1 MKKVLLA
8 LFLMFGFASGANVIP
23 EFSITDE
30 HGHTQTVD
38 ILNLVLNIPTDST
51 QQYSVNVT
59 NLLSGSTFR
68 FQNTSTGNILLRFN
82 ADVTSKRQ
90 VIFQVSSQNDYSNSD
105 YHALSSC
112 EVDKST
118 NNRPTRSFFIINSG
132 ETKFIKFYLRDCDT
146 GKIIDDKT
154 ETLDLQTT
162 LLATQTQM
170 SDNSVDPKGQNGSSA
185 ARGLPT
191 VIIEQEAIRDFSTK
205 STTGKEEFL
214 CGTIDGVQTLGLYDG
229 SDNPIEKNLDL
240 VQAFLNPLDP
250 TETKIKFTIKNQPG
264 TNYRKMYF
272 EVTCKNGGNQRY
284 YFDARPKQI
293 VVKNLPSA
301 NEWLYAEYG
310 YKSNGTPY
318 DDEFSKAIKEQKDFS
333 AKCDNCKVVENKLLE
348 SKTMKAITLTP
359 VDAKGN
365 TIESYNSIAEIAIA
379 GKIYGDGTD
388 AISGSIDANII
399 NEINETKDKTTLI
412 RPCVAGS
419 RAGCEIAMAEI
430 SGATKSE
437 IYTDRVDN
445 QTKVLTYNNVG
456 PTMLYGVDTEWT
468 KYSQTYIAEAGS
480 SSQVSTLCDKFKSH
494 PDEEDVTI
502 NGKKYKLVGCNIPFV
517 AENKNIG
524 DEINFYTFKPAVYK
538 MLFESK
544 NSPANDSYGTD
555 KLTYIH
561 TIESKDYDAANDK
574 IFEAADFNASILA
587 IGASLESLKNNR
599 TLSHYDN
606 HLKVANTLK
615 FSGNPA
621 NPTIAITGT
630 STQNDIAADFKKVT
644 INNDETD
651 ISGAIM
657 LTLEPNNPY
666 NHKKNDYKDKPTLTE
681 ITDKNNIDINMP
693 EGNFYAG
700 KNIKVNKLNL
710 KREDLLARSYAHIG
724 SSTLDINMSN
734 PNNKKLSDKIK
745 TDNAAFISS
754 YKGDDLNFVDA
765 AIIAPNVA
773 SNEKTADAAVYLA
786 GYCES
791 TSLTA
796 CKEIKVF
803 IPSAIAGHINYYG
816 FDFNPM
822 VVYEKDVD
830 KTLEESKKKL
840 FDYDGANFKEW
851 KMGADFLAS
860 FTSNEVKVKLQG
872 DKAKEY
878 CDIFR
883 NCYPLADGGYGA
895 TFNSFKISTNAWH
908 GEGEQG
914 KTIVDSINEAGKTT
928 TRRKE
933 QRLSF

>member
-8 LFLMFGFASGANVIP
+8 LFLMFGFASGANVSIP
-23 EFSITDE
+23 KFSITDE

-38 ILNLVLNIPTDST
+38 ILNLELNIPTDST

-59 NLLSGSTFR
+59 DLLSGTTFR

-105 YHALSSC
+105 YYALSSC

-118 NNRPTRSFFIINSG
+118 RNRPTRSFFIINQG
-132 ETKFIKFYLRDCDT
+132 ETKFLKFSLRNCDT
-146 GKIIDDKT
+146 GEIIDDKT
-154 ETLDLQTT
+154 EKLDLQTT

-170 SDNSVDPKGQNGSSA
+170 SDNSVDPKGQSSSA

-191 VIIEQEAIRDFSTK
+191 VIIEQEAIRDLSTK

-214 CGTIDGVQTLGLYDG
+214 CGTIDQIQTPIKLYDG
-229 SDNPIEKNLDL
+229 SDKEISKLDL
-240 VQAFLNPLDP
+240 AKVALDPLDSK
-250 TETKIKFTIKNQPG
+250 ETRIKFTIKNQTG

-272 EVTCKNGGNQRY
+272 EVTCRNGQNQRY

-301 NEWLYAEYG
+301 DEWLYAEYG
-310 YKSNGTPY
+310 YKSNGTAY

-348 SKTMKAITLTP
+348 SKTMNAITLTP

-365 TIESYNSIAEIAIA
+365 TIESYNSIAEIAIT
-379 GKIYGDGTD
+379 GKIYSDGSD
-388 AISGSIDANII
+388 QNPI
-399 NEINETKDKTTLI
+399 NEKSGNALI

-437 IYTDRVDN
+437 IYTDIVAN

-456 PTMLYGVDTEWT
+456 PTMLYGVDAEWT

-517 AENKNIG
+517 DEKGG
-524 DEINFYTFKPAVYK
+524 DLNFYSFKPALYK

-544 NSPANDSYGTD
+544 NSPANESYGTD

-561 TIESKDYDAANDK
+561 TIESNDYDAANDK

-606 HLKVANTLK
+606 HLKVADKLK

-621 NPTIAITGT
+621 NPTITLTGT
-630 STQNDIAADFKKVT
+630 STQNDIAADFIVT
-644 INNDETD
+644 VNNDETD

-666 NHKKNDYKDKPTLTE
+666 NHKEGYKAKPALTE
-681 ITDKNNIDINMP
+681 IADKNNIDINMP
-693 EGNFYAG
+693 KGNFYAG

-724 SSTLDINMSN
+724 SSSVNIDMTKNTDLNTKITD
-734 PNNKKLSDKIK
+734 DK
-745 TDNAAFISS
+745 AAFISS

-765 AIIAPNVA
+765 AIIAPNLA
-773 SNEKTADAAVYLA
+773 SNEDTTDGAVYLA

-816 FDFNPM
+816 FDSPA
-822 VVYEKDVD
+822 K
-830 KTLEESKKKL
+830 ESANTSL
-840 FDYDGANFKEW
+840 FEYSGATFSQFKR
-851 KMGADFLAS
+851 GADFLGS
-860 FTSNEVKVKLQG
+860 FTADKVTIMLKG
-872 DKAKEY
+872 DQAEEY
-878 CDIFR
+878 CNIFR
-883 NCYPLADGGYGA
+883 NCYELETDKFGT
-895 TFNSFKISTNAWH
+895 TFNSYKASIRQWH
-908 GEGEQG
+908 GEGDQG

>member
-8 LFLMFGFASGANVIP
+8 LFLMFGFVSAD
-23 EFSITDE
+23 FSITDE
-30 HGHTQTVD
+30 RGITQTGPW
-38 ILNLVLNIPTDST
+38 LNLELDIPIGSV
-51 QQYSVNVT
+51 QQYNVNVT
-59 NLLSGSTFR
+59 NLLSGNTFI
-68 FQNTSTGNILLRFN
+68 FENKSQGNIILRFN
-82 ADVTSKRQ
+82 AGVTSKRQ
-90 VIFQVSSQNDYSNSD
+90 VIFQVGTSKNSLSSD
-105 YHALSSC
+105 YYALSSC
-112 EVDKST
+112 QVDKST
-118 NNRPTRSFFIINSG
+118 NNRPTRSFFIINKDD
-132 ETKFIKFYLRDCDT
+132 TKFLMFHLRDCET
-146 GKIIDDKT
+146 GDIINA
-154 ETLDLQTT
+154 ETLNLKTT
-162 LLATQTQM
+162 LLAIKTQM

-185 ARGLPT
+185 AYGLPT
-191 VIIEQEAIRDFSTK
+191 VIIGQEATRDFSTK
-205 STTGKEEFL
+205 STTTSQEEFS
-214 CGTIDGVQTLGLYDG
+214 CQTMANVQTLELYDG
-229 SDNPIEKNLDL
+229 SGKKISN
-240 VQAFLNPLDP
+240 LNPTQVAP
-250 TETKIKFTIKNQPG
+250 NQQGTQIKFKIENKTG

-272 EVTCKNGGNQRY
+272 KLTCKSGQNQLY

-293 VVKNLPSA
+293 VVKNLPTTNA
-301 NEWLYAEYG
+301 WLYAEYG
-310 YKSNGTPY
+310 YKSNGTAY

-333 AKCDNCKVVENKLLE
+333 TKCDNCKVVANQLLE
-348 SKTMKAITLTP
+348 SKTMNAITLTP
-359 VDAKGN
+359 EDANGAVVAD
-365 TIESYNSIAEIAIA
+365 YNSIGEIVIT
-379 GKIYGDGTD
+379 GKIHGDGT
-388 AISGSIDANII
+388 NII
-399 NEINETKDKTTLI
+399 NEISGSNLI

-419 RAGCEIAMAEI
+419 RAGCAIALAEI
-430 SGATKSE
+430 KGTASE
-437 IYTDRVDN
+437 IYTDRIDN
-445 QTKVLTYNNVG
+445 QTKVLAYNNVG

-468 KYSQTYIAEAGS
+468 KYSQTYQAG
-480 SSQVSTLCDKFKSH
+480 TLCDKFESH
-494 PDEEDVTI
+494 SDEKDAT
-502 NGKKYKLVGCNIPFV
+502 KLVGCNIPFV
-517 AENKNIG
+517 AENG
-524 DEINFYTFKPAVYK
+524 SDELNFYFYKPALYK

-544 NSPANDSYGTD
+544 NSPANESYGTD

-561 TIESKDYDAANDK
+561 TIKSDDYDATKNE

-587 IGASLESLKNNR
+587 IGASLDSLKNNR

-606 HLKVANTLK
+606 HLKVADKLK

-621 NPTIAITGT
+621 NPTITLTGT
-630 STQNDIAADFKKVT
+630 STQNDIAANFSATV
-644 INNDETD
+644 NNDETD

-657 LTLEPNNPY
+657 LTLEPINPY
-666 NHKKNDYKDKPTLTE
+666 NHKSGYNANPALTE
-681 ITDKNNIDINMP
+681 ITDKNNITINSLKDK
-693 EGNFYAG
+693 FYAG

-724 SSTLDINMSN
+724 SSSVNIDMTKNAELSN
-734 PNNKKLSDKIK
+734 KIT
-745 TDNAAFISS
+745 TDQAAFISS

-765 AIIAPNVA
+765 AIIAPNLA
-773 SNEKTADAAVYLA
+773 SNEDTTDGAVYLA

-796 CKEIKVF
+796 CKESKVF
-803 IPSAIAGHINYYG
+803 ISSAIAGHINYYG

>member
-8 LFLMFGFASGANVIP
+8 LFLMSGFVSADFI
-23 EFSITDE
+23 ITDE
-30 HGHTQTVD
+30 NGKEQSAFP
-38 ILNLVLNIPTDST
+38 NLELDIPTGSV
-51 QQYSVNVT
+51 QQYSVNITDIKPGVAT
-59 NLLSGSTFR
+59 IIFR
-68 FQNTSTGNILLRFN
+68 NASVDYNILLRFN
-82 ADVTSKRQ
+82 AGVTSKRQ
-90 VIFQVSSQNDYSNSD
+90 VIFKVSDDDKNYSSD
-105 YHALSSC
+105 YYALSSC
-112 EVDKST
+112 EVDEST

-132 ETKFIKFYLRDCDT
+132 YMKFLKFYLRDCKT
-146 GKIIDDKT
+146 GDIINNSTEKINLK
-154 ETLDLQTT
+154 TT
-162 LLATQTQM
+162 LLAIRTQM
-170 SDNSVDPKGQNGSSA
+170 SDNSVDPQNGSSTTY
-185 ARGLPT
+185 GLPA
-191 VIIEQEAIRDFSTK
+191 VIIGKETTRYLSTK
-205 STTGKEEFL
+205 SATGIDEFVCRTANEIKSL
-214 CGTIDGVQTLGLYDG
+214 DLYDG
-229 SDNPIEKNLDL
+229 SGKQITPFTYKCENDQCL
-240 VQAFLNPLDP
+240 
-250 TETKIKFTIKNQPG
+250 KINFTIENKSG
-264 TNYRKMYF
+264 TNYRKMHLKL
-272 EVTCKNGGNQRY
+272 TCQDGKNQQY
-284 YFDARPKQI
+284 YFDARPKEI
-293 VVKNLPSA
+293 KVSNLP
-301 NEWLYAEYG
+301 NPNNDWLYAEQKYQID
-310 YKSNGTPY
+310 GTAY
-318 DDEFSKAIKEQKDFS
+318 NEFSNAIKQQGS
-333 AKCDNCKVVENKLLE
+333 LANCDNCKVVAKNIEPKKMN
-348 SKTMKAITLTP
+348 AITLTP

-365 TIESYNSIAEIAIA
+365 TIESYNSIAEIAIT
-379 GKIYGDGTD
+379 GKIYSDG
-388 AISGSIDANII
+388 ANQ
-399 NEINETKDKTTLI
+399 NPINETNGNALT

-419 RAGCEIAMAEI
+419 KANCEIALAEI
-430 SGATKSE
+430 KGTASE
-437 IYTDRVDN
+437 IYTDIVN
-445 QTKVLTYNNVG
+445 KTKVLAYNNVG
-456 PTMLYGVDTEWT
+456 PTVLYGVDTEWT
-468 KYSQTYIAEAGS
+468 RYSQ
-480 SSQVSTLCDKFKSH
+480 SQATPLCDKFESH
-494 PDEEDVTI
+494 DYPKMVTI
-502 NGKKYKLVGCNIPFV
+502 NGKQHNLVGCNIPFV
-517 AENKNIG
+517 NANG
-524 DEINFYTFKPAVYK
+524 GEINFYTFKPAVYK

-555 KLTYIH
+555 KLTYIR
-561 TIESKDYDAANDK
+561 TIKAEDYDATNNK

-606 HLKVANTLK
+606 NLKVANKLN

-621 NPTIAITGT
+621 NPTITINGSKT
-630 STQNDIAADFKKVT
+630 NDIAADFIVT
-644 INNDETD
+644 VNNDETD
-651 ISGAIM
+651 ISDAIM

-666 NHKKNDYKDKPTLTE
+666 NHKENYKANPTLTE
-681 ITDKNNIDINMP
+681 ITTDKNNITINSLKDK
-693 EGNFYAG
+693 FYAG

-724 SSTLDINMSN
+724 SSSVSIDIAKNTA
-734 PNNKKLSDKIK
+734 LSTKITNDK
-745 TDNAAFISS
+745 AAFISS

-773 SNEKTADAAVYLA
+773 SSEDTTDGAVYLA

-796 CKEIKVF
+796 CKESKVF
-803 IPSAIAGHINYYG
+803 ISSAIAGHINYYG

>member
-8 LFLMFGFASGANVIP
+8 LFLIFGFASGANVSIP

-30 HGHTQTVD
+30 SGKVQSDFLRSFELNSAEQTYT
-38 ILNLVLNIPTDST
+38 IKA
-51 QQYSVNVT
+51 T
-59 NLLSGSTFR
+59 NLSSGATVSFK
-68 FQNTSTGNILLRFN
+68 NTSQGNILLRFN
-82 ADVTSKRQ
+82 AGVASKSQIVYQ
-90 VIFQVSSQNDYSNSD
+90 VGFDENSFSSSSD
-105 YHALSSC
+105 YYALSSC
-112 EVDKST
+112 EVDK
-118 NNRPTRSFFIINSG
+118 NPQNRPTRSFFIINKDK
-132 ETKFIKFYLRDCDT
+132 TKFIKFSLRNCET
-146 GKIIDDKT
+146 GAIGGAEKIN
-154 ETLDLQTT
+154 LNTT
-162 LLATQTQM
+162 LLATETQM
-170 SDNSVDPKGQNGSSA
+170 SDNSVDSKGQNGSVA
-185 ARGLPT
+185 TYGLPT
-191 VIIEQEAIRDFSTK
+191 VIIEQKATREL
-205 STTGKEEFL
+205 L
-214 CGTIDGVQTLGLYDG
+214 CQTNTVELYDG
-229 SDNPIEKNLDL
+229 SGNPIHDFK
-240 VQAFLNPLDP
+240 P
-250 TETKIKFTIKNQPG
+250 TLASGKQGTEITFTIKNQLD

-272 EVTCKNGGNQRY
+272 ELTCNSGQNQRY
-284 YFDARPKQI
+284 YFDARPKEI
-293 VVKNLPSA
+293 RVSNLPN
-301 NEWLYAEYG
+301 NEWLYAEQR
-310 YKSNGTPY
+310 YKS
-318 DDEFSKAIKEQKDFS
+318 DDGNAYNEFSNAIQKDFS
-333 AKCDNCKVVENKLLE
+333 ANCDNCKVVANSLE
-348 SKTMKAITLTP
+348 SKKMNAITLTP
-359 VDAKGN
+359 VDAKN
-365 TIESYNSIAEIAIA
+365 QTIADYNSTAEIAIT
-379 GKIYGDGTD
+379 GKIYSDG
-388 AISGSIDANII
+388 ANQ
-399 NEINETKDKTTLI
+399 NPINETNGNALI

-419 RAGCEIAMAEI
+419 RAGCAIALAEI
-430 SGATKSE
+430 KRTANGTASE
-437 IYTDRVDN
+437 IYTDIVTDIVN
-445 QTKVLTYNNVG
+445 KTKVLAYNNVG
-456 PTMLYGVDTEWT
+456 PTVLYGVDTEWT
-468 KYSQTYIAEAGS
+468 KYSQTYKAEASGS
-480 SSQVSTLCDKFKSH
+480 TSSQSTLCDKFESH
-494 PDEEDVTI
+494 HEEI
-502 NGKKYKLVGCNIPFV
+502 NGLVGCNIPFV
-517 AENKNIG
+517 NANGGEL
-524 DEINFYTFKPAVYK
+524 NFYTFKPAVYK
-538 MLFESK
+538 LLFESK
-544 NSPANDSYGTD
+544 NSPANESYGTD

-561 TIESKDYDAANDK
+561 TIESNDYDAANDK

-606 HLKVANTLK
+606 HLKVADKLE

-621 NPTIAITGT
+621 NPTITINGSKT
-630 STQNDIAADFKKVT
+630 NDIAADFSVT
-644 INNDETD
+644 VNNDETD
-651 ISGAIM
+651 ISDAIM
-657 LTLEPNNPY
+657 LTLEPKKPY
-666 NHKKNDYKDKPTLTE
+666 NHKEGYKANPTLTE
-681 ITDKNNIDINMP
+681 IADKNNIDINMP
-693 EGNFYAG
+693 EDNFYAG

-734 PNNKKLSDKIK
+734 PNNAELNKKIITPDK
-745 TDNAAFISS
+745 AAFISS

-803 IPSAIAGHINYYG
+803 IPSAIAGHINYFG